1 MAEERGEA
9 YDPWLFD
16 LFADCVRALPIESK
30 AAESDGADAKSVM
43 ILPAGSLPNAAQTER
58 EEGLDY
64 DLGAELEVMLEE
76 LPPEDRA

>member
-1 MAEERGEA
+1 
-9 YDPWLFD
+9 
-16 LFADCVRALPIESK
+16 
-30 AAESDGADAKSVM
+30 
-43 ILPAGSLPNAAQTER
+43 LPNATQNER